1 MIDDHRRTTTHGEFW
16 NLPRDRQAAWV
27 IGTVTASKPNRP
39 RKKPKGERVCKLTK
53 KYYLTDEKK
62 KKQRVCM
69 KFYLRTLGYT
79 HDTFIR
85 NIFKSVNEQNKVLAS
100 PDKRGRHEPIHK
112 LGLMRLKI

>member
-1 MIDDHRRTTTHGEFW
+1 
-16 NLPRDRQAAWV
+16 
-27 IGTVTASKPNRP
+27 
-39 RKKPKGERVCKLTK
+39 
-53 KYYLTDEKK
+53 
-62 KKQRVCM
+62 M